1 MHYERLHRSLFLKVE
16 INIFKSRSD
25 QYFLKVEIS
34 NFKISRKNLNFRK
47 LSNILLNNP
56 WIKIEIMLDIRKYPE
71 LNDNE
76 NITHQNLQKVAE
88 TVIGEIYSFKC
99 LYKKGE

>member
-34 NFKISRKNLNFRK
+34 NFKTSRKNLNFRK

-76 NITHQNLQKVAE
+76 NITSKFAE
-88 TVIGEIYSFKC
+88 SS
-99 LYKKGE
+99 

>member
-76 NITHQNLQKVAE
+76 NITSKFAE
-88 TVIGEIYSFKC
+88 SS
-99 LYKKGE
+99 